1 MSTLHKIIKYEKKL
15 KCKIIDSIVEKQY
28 YVTIQSHAD

>member
-15 KCKIIDSIVEKQY
+15 KCKIIDSAVENKY